1 MPVATQPASVKID
14 KRTAVKLAEKTD
26 GAAVLLRREHR
37 PQRGL
42 GQVVRRPLSPAAT
55 ALLAEG
61 LVEPAVAPVREYHVR
76 ASDGIN
82 TYRVFIGA
90 HTAVCA
96 ATGGCR
102 EVESK

>member
-1 MPVATQPASVKID
+1 M
-14 KRTAVKLAEKTD
+14 KL
-26 GAAVLLRREHR
+26 
-37 PQRGL
+37 
-42 GQVVRRPLSPAAT
+42 LSPAAT

-90 HTAVCA
+90 HTAVCTCRA
-96 ATGGCR
+96 AHDCKHLDAVRAR
-102 EVESK
+102 EWASPDELAAMDEALEYRRARERAAGETAMAAL